1 MAGAVVIETNQN
13 LQVFVDNKLMKN
25 ATPSNYKQQQQQQ
38 QYRDRECNG
47 YNKMAISL
55 ERYNTSASLSGGS
68 LSSPST
74 GTAAIGVT
82 SNKYNR
88 ENNKNEHNRPKNF
101 VYNANKSSTSS
112 SSPVTVPLCLLGDV
126 QLRFLCPED
135 LEEVRALCQDWFP
148 IDYPYSWYED
158 ITSSSRFYALAAVFG
173 GVIIGL
179 IVAEIKPFATLNK
192 EDQGILC
199 SSLGKESLVGYILSL
214 GVRRAYRRN
223 GIASLLLEQLLAHVT
238 APERSI
244 VKAVFLHVLSSNA
257 PAILFYQR
265 CNFRLHSFLPYYYSI
280 RGKCRDGFTY
290 VLYVNG
296 GHAPW
301 GFWDWMRHLA
311 GAMSSLGPCRVP
323 HWIWQRLMWAATL
336 LSYHR

>member
-1 MAGAVVIETNQN
+1 MAGAIIVGASRSDSSESLLLLGENILDLTEKNN
-13 LQVFVDNKLMKN
+13 KIKCNDNN
-25 ATPSNYKQQQQQQ
+25 C
-38 QYRDRECNG
+38 E
-47 YNKMAISL
+47 MAISFDK
-55 ERYNTSASLSGGS
+55 YTTDLS
-68 LSSPST
+68 
-74 GTAAIGVT
+74 
-82 SNKYNR
+82 
-88 ENNKNEHNRPKNF
+88 ENNKYDCENNINIESTRPNNNYTYNRPN
-101 VYNANKSSTSS
+101 NLST
-112 SSPVTVPLCLLGDV
+112 PVTVPLCLLGNV

-199 SSLGKESLVGYILSL
+199 SSLGKDSLVGYILSL

-238 APERSI
+238 APERST

-265 CNFRLHSFLPYYYSI
+265 CHFRLHSFLPYYYSI
-280 RGKCRDGFTY
+280 RGKCKDGFTY

-301 GFWDWMRHLA
+301 GIWGWVRHLA
-311 GAMSSLGPCRVP
+311 GAMAGLGPCRVP
-323 HWIWQRLMWAATL
+323 QWIWQRILWAATL
-336 LSYHR
+336 LSYNR

>member
-13 LQVFVDNKLMKN
+13 LQVFVGNKLMKN

-38 QYRDRECNG
+38 QEQQHRECNG

-55 ERYNTSASLSGGS
+55 ERYNTSASPSGGS
-68 LSSPST
+68 LSSPSTT

-88 ENNKNEHNRPKNF
+88 ENNKNEQNRPQNF
-101 VYNANKSSTSS
+101 VYNSNKSSTSS
-112 SSPVTVPLCLLGDV
+112 SSSVTVPLCLLGDV

-135 LEEVRALCQDWFP
+135 LEEVH
-148 IDYPYSWYED
+148 
-158 ITSSSRFYALAAVFG
+158 ITSSSRFYSLAAVFG

-265 CNFRLHSFLPYYYSI
+265 CHFRLHSFLPYYYSI

-301 GFWDWMRHLA
+301 GLWDWMRHLA